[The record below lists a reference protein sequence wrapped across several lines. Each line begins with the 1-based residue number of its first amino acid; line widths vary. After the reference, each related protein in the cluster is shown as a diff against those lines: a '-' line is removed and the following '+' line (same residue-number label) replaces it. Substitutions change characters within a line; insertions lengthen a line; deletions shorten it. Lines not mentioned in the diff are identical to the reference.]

1 MKLLLFLVLITTS
14 QLKAQNLIIAHFD
27 PFDGAKVNNSETVAQ
42 MVYKELKSMGINA
55 SLCPLQTS
63 FEKAY
68 PQLKNCLQNIE
79 ADLVIGLGETGCK
92 LKAEFVGRNL
102 DKTYGPDNLGVERNN
117 TPIIATGAPY
127 LSLRYPLPQ
136 MYCGLSTEERKRL
149 NLSNNAG
156 SFVCN
161 NVAYQMRYFHPE
173 KMVGFIH
180 VPSHFCKNLKQTNKE
195 NSQIITKMITVA
207 LSTEDNGPYLPHES
221 NSEEIPITK
230 DQLRKASRS
239 VDNKCYQDFYSRLR
253 RVDSRGFW
261 PF

>member
-1 MKLLLFLVLITTS
+1 MKLFLFLAFLTT
-14 QLKAQNLIIAHFD
+14 QVKAQSLIIAHFD
-27 PFDGAKVNNSETVAQ
+27 PFDGAKINNSETVAQ
-42 MVYKELKSMGINA
+42 MVLKDLKTKGIQV

-68 PQLKNCLQNIE
+68 PQLRNCLQNDE
-79 ADLVIGLGETGCK
+79 ANLVIGLGETGCK

-117 TPIIATGAPY
+117 TTIIKDADFY

-136 MYCGLSTEERKRL
+136 MYCGLSSEERKKV

-161 NVAYQMRYFHPE
+161 NVAFQARYFHSE

-180 VPSHFCKNLKQTNKE
+180 VPSHFCKNLQQTNKE
-195 NSQIITKMITVA
+195 NSQIIAKMIHTA
-207 LSTEDNGPYLPHES
+207 LTTEDNGPYLPHDS
-221 NSEEIPITK
+221 NFEKIPITK
-230 DQLRKASRS
+230 DLIRKASKS
-239 VDNKCYQDFYSRLR
+239 VDTRCYQEFYSRLR
-253 RVDSRGFW
+253 GVDSRGLW